1 MYLLSAA
8 HCEKD
13 RENGP
18 AIIVKL
24 GAVDLKDNGPNVQL
38 IPISQFKTHPSYK
51 SSEKYNDIALIRL
64 QKEIKFNEFVRPA
77 CLNTE
82 PLQSLQWKQAIAS
95 GFGKTQYGLSLKY
108 KLISL
113 LTIFHIRHIT
123 MY

>member
-8 HCEKD
+8 HCEND

-18 AIIVKL
+18 ATIVKL
-24 GAVDLKDNGPNVQL
+24 GAVDLKDNGSNVQL

-51 SSEKYNDIALIRL
+51 NSEKYNDIALIRL
-64 QKEIKFNEFVRPA
+64 QKQIKFNEFVRPA

-82 PLQSLQWKQAIAS
+82 PLQSLHWKQAIAS
-95 GFGKTQYGLSLKY
+95 GFGKTQYGSSLKY

-113 LTIFHIRHIT
+113 QQYSHKAP
-123 MY
+123 